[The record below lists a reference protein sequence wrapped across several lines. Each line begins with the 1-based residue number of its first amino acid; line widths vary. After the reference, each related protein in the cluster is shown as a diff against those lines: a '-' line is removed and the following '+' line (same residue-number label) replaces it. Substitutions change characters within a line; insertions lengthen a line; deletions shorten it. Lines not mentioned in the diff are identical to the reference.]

1 MSGEYCVC
9 AFTTLISAP
18 ALINA
23 LTILAGVSRIGALCP
38 GVRAVVRLEDD
49 LGGRPGVPVVVG
61 TGWGACPGVPVVGGT
76 GWEDGRSI
84 CVSALS
90 LG

>member
-23 LTILAGVSRIGALCP
+23 RTILAGVSRIGALCP
-38 GVRAVVRLEDD
+38 GVRAVVRVEDD
-49 LGGRPGVPVVVG
+49 VGGRPGIPVVGG
-61 TGWGACPGVPVVGGT
+61 TGWGAWPEVPVVGGT
-76 GWEDGRSI
+76 GWEDRRSI
-84 CVSALS
+84 CVSVL
-90 LG
+90 LVG